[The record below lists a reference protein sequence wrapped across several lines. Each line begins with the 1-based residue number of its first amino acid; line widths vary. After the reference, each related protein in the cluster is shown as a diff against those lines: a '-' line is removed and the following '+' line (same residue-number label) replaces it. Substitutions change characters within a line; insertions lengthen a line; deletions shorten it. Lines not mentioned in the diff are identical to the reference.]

1 MPEIEILLAG
11 YTFNTDQANLGL
23 STVALIRGEA
33 LTIVDVAHYGRRNQL
48 IEQLEQRGVQPS
60 DVARV
65 VLTHAHWD
73 HCQNTDLFPGA
84 EIILHEKELEYT
96 RNPRAGDNATARYF
110 ADTLRTQNL
119 RLISG
124 EIELEP
130 GVTLIETFGHTRG
143 HISLLV
149 ETASGTVCIGGD
161 AITEAGTIGRG
172 APGLIFWSEDEARE
186 SVKRILETTRVIY
199 PGHDRPFQVHA
210 TGEIEYLSETPSLKF
225 TGILDHAGSTFPV
238 DVALAPHR
246 GLIIHPEARSA
257 G

>member
-23 STVALIRGEA
+23 STVTLVRGEV
-33 LTIVDVAHYGRRNQL
+33 LTIIDVGHHGRRSQL
-48 IEQLEQRGVQPS
+48 LEQLRQRGVDPS

-73 HCQNTDLFPGA
+73 HCQNTDLFPNA

-96 RNPRAGDNATARYF
+96 RNPRDGDFATARYF
-110 ADTLRTQNL
+110 ADTLRGHNV
-119 RLISG
+119 RLVSG

-143 HISLLV
+143 HISVLV
-149 ETASGTVCIGGD
+149 DTPSGAVCIGGD

-172 APGLIFWSEDEARE
+172 APGLIFWSENEARA
-186 SVKRILETTRVIY
+186 SVRKILDATRIIY
-199 PGHDRPFQVHA
+199 PGHDRPFQVHG

-225 TGILDHAGSTFPV
+225 TGILDHAGSTFSV

-246 GLIIHPEARSA
+246 GLLILPEARSD